1 MEPGPSIATP
11 LFDVLARFR
20 ANNIAFIADIEK
32 AFLQISLF
40 PGHRDY
46 VRFLWFKNIDTID
59 FDNFDNNVLE
69 EWRICR
75 VLFSLTASPFLL
87 NATLSKHIKNYDD
100 IDPKFTERFLNS
112 LHVDDLNGGSKNVD
126 EGFTFYCKVKD
137 RLAEASFNMRKFQS
151 NAPKLEALVNEL
163 YKGPLEVN
171 HEGNTTKVLGLQWLK
186 DSDKIGFNFEEIK
199 QKFHAKPDT
208 TKRNVLQAIASIFD
222 PLGLINPIIVKMKT
236 FFQDLYIKNVKW
248 DSPLSEEHL
257 EIWSGIVQELH
268 EVSSIQID
276 RNYCYND
283 ENDPYKSVQL
293 HGFSDASKAA
303 YGCCVY
309 IRFET
314 ESGKIKTALVSSK
327 SRVAPIKSQTIPRLE
342 LLGALM
348 LARLL
353 DTVSRALNNVYPIER
368 IFAWIDSSVVYS
380 WIKNSDKIYKPFVQN
395 RLTEIRRLFDVK
407 CLKLV
412 GTNVNP
418 ADISSRGSS
427 PLKLSTK
434 SLWFEGP
441 GFLTLPEN
449 EWPRL
454 QVGDKFLPES
464 SCEEK
469 LSLNVNTEF
478 TCLKSDSDVVNDAC
492 LSEIIKVDNYNS
504 FKKLVRVT
512 AYVLRF
518 IRRCKEEKKRNEKK
532 TTNTLLLT
540 KREWPED
547 LSVEEIKFA
556 KFKWLKLFQW
566 KVQNNKNFEVEKVK
580 LGLFKDDDGVLR
592 CKGRVQ
598 NSPLPYDTR
607 HPMFLPT
614 QCELL
619 PLIVSDSH
627 RAVGH
632 NGPRDTLC
640 HVRKQFWIPRL
651 RQVVRNLL
659 RNCTLCKRF
668 ESKAFIYPSTSALPD
683 FRLSLNFAFTNIGI
697 DYAGPLYIRD
707 IYSRSDVHKAW
718 ICLITCVS
726 SRAVYLDISTDLCA
740 STCVNVLKRFVN
752 KNGAP
757 KVINSDNGSNFI
769 SKEVQHFASS
779 HGIKWCFNIE
789 AAPWQGGYFERLIQ
803 SLKRCLK
810 KVLFKTLVDY
820 EEMLTILSAIE
831 RILNNRPLTFIYD
844 DVNESPL
851 TPNQLIYGKNVSI
864 DYEEYDGESWQ
875 LTVRAKYIKTVLD
888 HFWKRWLN
896 EYVVDLCEFHKQKK
910 KKLQSSYEIK
920 VNDVVLIHDD
930 VRAKWKIGRVRKLLK
945 SKDARIRAAKVL
957 VATNN
962 NRKTIITRTLNKL
975 YPVEQSDRDYEND
988 KEDNDQNKIDFIN
1001 EDDIIVFGGEC

>member
-75 VLFSLTASPFLL
+75 VLFGLTASLFLL
-87 NATLSKHIKNYDD
+87 NATFSKNIKNYDD

-112 LHVDDLNGGSKNVD
+112 LHVDDLNGGSTNVD

-137 RLAEASFNMRKFQS
+137 RLAEASFNMCKFQS
-151 NAPKLEALVNEL
+151 NAPKLEALVNER

-186 DSDKIGFNFEEIK
+186 DSDKIGFNFKKIK

-222 PLGLINPIIVKMKT
+222 PLGLINPVIVKMKT
-236 FFQDLYIKNVKW
+236 FFQDLCIKNVKW
-248 DSPLSEEHL
+248 DSPLSAEHL

-268 EVSSIQID
+268 EVPSIQID

-303 YGCCVY
+303 NGCCVY

-327 SRVAPIKSQTIPRLE
+327 SRVAPIKSQTIPRLK

-412 GTNVNP
+412 GTNDNP
-418 ADISSRGSS
+418 ADICSRGSS
-427 PLKLSTK
+427 PLKLSTR

-464 SCEEK
+464 SCAEK

-478 TCLKSDSDVVNDAC
+478 TCLKSDSDVVNDPC
-492 LSEIIKVDNYNS
+492 LSEISKVDNYNS

-556 KFKWLKLFQW
+556 KFKWSKLFQW
-566 KVQNNKNFEVEKVK
+566 EVQNNKNFEVEKVK

-607 HPMFLPT
+607 HPVFLPT

-659 RNCTLCKRF
+659 PVHCIKDMKVNT
-668 ESKAFIYPSTSALPD
+668 YPS
-683 FRLSLNFAFTNIGI
+683 
-697 DYAGPLYIRD
+697 PLYIRD

-718 ICLITCVS
+718 ICLITRAS
-726 SRAVYLDISTDLCA
+726 SRAVYLNIT
-740 STCVNVLKRFVN
+740 
-752 KNGAP
+752 P

-779 HGIKWCFNIE
+779 HGIKCCFNIE
-789 AAPWQGGYFERLIQ
+789 AASWQGGYFERPLFEK
-803 SLKRCLK
+803 ST
-810 KVLFKTLVDY
+810 FKTLVDY
-820 EEMLTILSAIE
+820 EEILTI
-831 RILNNRPLTFIYD
+831 F
-844 DVNESPL
+844 
-851 TPNQLIYGKNVSI
+851 I
-864 DYEEYDGESWQ
+864 DYEEYDGEKSDD

-945 SKDARIRAAKVL
+945 SKDARIRAAK
-957 VATNN
+957 
-962 NRKTIITRTLNKL
+962 
-975 YPVEQSDRDYEND
+975 SDRDYEND
-988 KEDNDQNKIDFIN
+988 KEDNDEIKIDFVN
-1001 EDDIIVFGGEC
+1001 EDDIIAFGGEC

>member
-1 MEPGPSIATP
+1 MEPAPSIATP

-20 ANNIAFIADIEK
+20 ANNIAFIGNIEK

-75 VLFSLTASPFLL
+75 VLFGLTASPFLL
-87 NATLSKHIKNYDD
+87 NATLLKHIKNSDD

-151 NAPKLEALVNEL
+151 NASKLEALVNER

-208 TKRNVLQAIASIFD
+208 TKRNVLQAIASIFK

-236 FFQDLYIKNVKW
+236 YFQDLCIQNVKW

-257 EIWSGIVQELH
+257 KIWSGIVQELH
-268 EVSSIQID
+268 EVPSIQVD

-348 LARLL
+348 LARL
-353 DTVSRALNNVYPIER
+353 
-368 IFAWIDSSVVYS
+368 VVYS

-412 GTNVNP
+412 GTNDNP

-427 PLKLSTK
+427 PLKLSTR

-441 GFLTLPEN
+441 GFLSLLEN

-478 TCLKSDSDVVNDAC
+478 TCLKSDSDVVNDPC

-540 KREWPED
+540 TREWPED

-566 KVQNNKNFEVEKVK
+566 KVQNNKNFEVFLLEVK

-607 HPMFLPT
+607 HPVFLPT

-627 RAVGH
+627 CAVGH

-668 ESKAFIYPSTSALPD
+668 ESKAFTYPSTSALPD

-718 ICLITCVS
+718 ICLITCAS
-726 SRAVYLDISTDLCA
+726 SRAVYLDISTDLSA
-740 STCVNVLKRFVN
+740 SACVNVLKRFVN

-820 EEMLTILSAIE
+820 EEMLTILSAIK

-864 DYEEYDGESWQ
+864 DYEEYNGEKSDE

-896 EYVVDLCEFHKQKK
+896 EYVVDLREFHKQKK
-910 KKLQSSYEIK
+910 KKLQSSYEIE
-920 VNDVVLIHDD
+920 VNDAVLIHDD
-930 VRAKWKIGRVRKLLK
+930 VKTRAKWKIGRVTELLK

-957 VATNN
+957 VA
-962 NRKTIITRTLNKL
+962 TLNKL

-988 KEDNDQNKIDFIN
+988 KEDNDEIKIDFIN